1 MTSHTELPLAGH
13 HAVVTGGGAGIGAAI
28 ADKLH
33 ELGANL
39 TLMDIA
45 EENLKKKCAELP
57 NAQPVTVDATDAA
70 SIKQAFADA
79 TKKFGHITILVNN
92 VGTGISAPFQ
102 KLEND
107 TWNFLLNINLNSVFY
122 CTREVLPA
130 MIENGWGRIINMG
143 STAGVKGFAYITAYC
158 AAKHGVIGLT
168 RALAIETARTG
179 VTVNALCP
187 GYANTDLLEKTIK
200 NIMDKTGMPRE
211 KAEDSLKANNP
222 QRRFIEPYEIANTV
236 AWLCLPGSESVT
248 GQSIAIAGG
257 EIM

>member
-1 MTSHTELPLAGH
+1 M
-13 HAVVTGGGAGIGAAI
+13 VTGGGRGIGAAI

-33 ELGANL
+33 ELGARL

-45 EENLKKKCAELP
+45 EESLKKKCAELE
-57 NAQPVTVDATDAA
+57 NSQAFTVDATNPV
-70 SIKQAFADA
+70 SVTTAFTNAR
-79 TKKFGHITILVNN
+79 LVNN
-92 VGTGISAPFQ
+92 VGTGISAPFPR
-102 KLEND
+102 LDND
-107 TWNFLLNINLNSVFY
+107 TWNMLMNINLNSVFY
-122 CTREVLPA
+122 CTREVLTE
-130 MIENGWGRIINMG
+130 MVENGWGRIINMG
-143 STAGVKGFAYITAYC
+143 STAGVRGFAYITGYC

-168 RALAIETARTG
+168 RALAIETARSG
-179 VTVNALCP
+179 VTVNAICP
-187 GYANTDLLEKTIK
+187 GYANTDLLEKTIT

-222 QRRFIEPYEIANTV
+222 QRRFIEPYEIANAV